1 MNAITI
7 ENLKKTFRTGFL
19 KRRVDVLHGVDLEVE
34 RGEIFGLLGPNGAGK
49 TTTLKCL
56 LRLIFPT
63 EGRITV
69 FGVDNDRPDSLA
81 RVGYLP
87 EHPALYPRLLPR
99 EILDLAG
106 RLAGLPRD
114 ERRARSEFLLERVG
128 LSDARDR
135 AVGRFSKGMK
145 QRVGLAQALMG
156 DPDLLILDEP
166 LSGLDPIGR
175 KDVREILLE
184 QRAAGKT
191 LIFTSHILSD
201 VERLCDR
208 VAILKDG
215 RVSTAPTTLGSLLR
229 PEVRRFEVHVDELSE
244 RLEAIFEGRI
254 KRLPSADQGV
264 LIVLEGEND
273 LDEFIDRARGEG
285 KRILSIRPLRE
296 TLEALFLR
304 DAIEEQSA

>member
-19 KRRVDVLHGVDLEVE
+19 KRRVDVLHGIDLEVE

-56 LRLIFPT
+56 LRLIFPS
-63 EGRITV
+63 EGKITI

-87 EHPALYPRLLPR
+87 EHPALYPRLLPM

-106 RLAGLPRD
+106 RLAGLSRD
-114 ERRARSEFLLERVG
+114 ERRARSEFLLDRVG
-128 LSDARDR
+128 LSGARDR

-156 DPDLLILDEP
+156 DPELLILDEP

-175 KDVREILLE
+175 KEVREILLE

-191 LIFTSHILSD
+191 LVFTSHILSD

-208 VAILKDG
+208 VAIIKEG
-215 RVSTAPTTLGSLLR
+215 RVSTAPTPLRSLLR
-229 PEVRRFEVHVDELSE
+229 PEVRRFEVHIDELSE
-244 RLEAIFEGRI
+244 TLDAAFSGRL
-254 KRLPSADQGV
+254 KRLPIVDQGV
-264 LIVLEGEND
+264 LIELEGEAN
-273 LDEFIDRARGEG
+273 LDEFIDRARAEG
-285 KRILSIRPLRE
+285 RRIVAIRPLRE
-296 TLEALFLR
+296 SLEALFLR
-304 DAIEEQSA
+304 DAIERSA

>member
-19 KRRVDVLHGVDLEVE
+19 KRKVDVLYGIDLEVE

-87 EHPALYPRLLPR
+87 EHPALYPRLLPM

-106 RLAGLPRD
+106 RLSGLPRD
-114 ERRARSEFLLERVG
+114 ARRARSEFLIERVG
-128 LSDARDR
+128 LSHARER

-145 QRVGLAQALMG
+145 QRIGLAQALMS

-166 LSGLDPIGR
+166 FSGLDPIGR
-175 KDVREILLE
+175 KEVREILLE

-191 LIFTSHILSD
+191 LVFTSHILSD

-208 VAILKDG
+208 VAIIKDG
-215 RVSTAPTTLGSLLR
+215 RVSTAPTPLRSLLK
-229 PEVRRFEVHVDELSE
+229 PEVRRFEIHVDTLTES
-244 RLEAIFEGRI
+244 LEEAFAGRI
-254 KRLPSADQGV
+254 KRLPMVDQGALV
-264 LIVLEGEND
+264 ELEGEAN
-273 LDEFIDRARGEG
+273 LDEFIDRARAEG
-285 KRILSIRPLRE
+285 RRILAVRPLRE

-304 DAIEEQSA
+304 DAIEESA